1 MSKRFTSLLVGALA
15 VVLLGAPVQAQT
27 FARRAAA
34 NNGNSIL
41 THQVVKPGQYAEQHK
56 AALAYQEKAREAQA
70 TQATVQRTPA
80 QQDRTVNALQVN
92 AQQTN
97 MLAPTFR
104 FGTFERPLPF
114 RAPLRQVTETVDE
127 NGIITAPAE
136 GEKKIYQRSG
146 VGYYLYNQNLYYDDQ
161 SGNVEIVEAA
171 DGVIYIKDFISQAGL
186 GTYFKGTKAG
196 NTITIPAGQV
206 AYYNASNN
214 YGLKLSYVSYDSDN
228 GWAAI
233 DGDITMTVDGN
244 TITLNGT
251 GNPTEGGNLAGLI
264 WTDDNSFSG
273 YGDYN
278 TVFTYD
284 PSYVAPE
291 PIALPDN
298 AEVQEWF
305 SKCTKISSS
314 ASTAVKGTAKVAFV
328 GNDLYLGGLFTNYPD
343 AWIKGTIENNIVTFS
358 GFQYLGAYSSYDI
371 YAIGSNGY
379 NSAATLQDFVMTY
392 DAETQTLKSVNSLLA
407 NAAKDRVYFLEAYEG
422 FTISKEEPANPA
434 DSEIATGDP
443 VDTLPYENS
452 LNTEEEQ
459 AQFGICDANDDG
471 NTWYFNT
478 AGEAQYKYNSA
489 NEADDW
495 LVTPAVYL
503 EAGKTYRFGMDVR
516 AASAN
521 YPERIEVA
529 MGTEAKAS
537 ALTTVVIE
545 PTVVD
550 WTSNETLENEEITV
564 AESGYYYF
572 GVHAI
577 SDADRYY
584 LYVDNIVVES
594 GILPTSPAAPYF
606 TSIVPDPYGLN
617 KATITVVAPSTN
629 IAGEPLTE
637 NFSIAIKRDGAEVK
651 RFDNVRPEDT
661 KVYVDF
667 VDQSAE
673 HTYQAVAYTADGK
686 RGGKSEVA
694 SVLIGLDVPNMVE
707 NIVAYELEDGSVN
720 ISWDAVTTGLND
732 GAIVADEIS
741 YLVCTVETGY
751 EEFMGYQF
759 PYTILTPVIETAEL
773 NVNVDLNYDGE
784 QTVEQLAIVAVNS
797 AVENVTSYL
806 DQIADDASL
815 AVFFVGE
822 PTAMPI
828 EEHFGDAEPI
838 AWYFDASAE
847 IKATYSEDNSDDE
860 GYAVSLLGQN
870 GDGTAY
876 IQFGKIAMGQA
887 TNPMFVIDAKST
899 DANNKIRVEVQ
910 TADGKSTLVKAVK
923 LGEEYNTYKISL
935 ADFKGQT
942 FVKVKV
948 SFEIAEGSEVLV
960 DNVNILD
967 VLDYNLTAA
976 ISAPESVKAGDSA
989 PVVITVKNFGEK
1001 AAKGFTVKLF
1011 ASDENDDVELL
1022 NEEVTEALAS
1032 FDKLVINAEFP
1043 TTIFDDEREVN
1054 LNVEVVYADDL
1065 DKTDNKADTD
1075 IIVKQ
1080 SSAAAPENVAA
1091 ERTANGVKLSWTAP
1105 ATSDEGY
1112 IAIRHFNVT
1121 DQYVLLVDDIN
1132 YSTGD
1137 GEVFNV
1143 DFEEGLPE
1151 GWNILDND
1159 GDGYTW
1165 ALQDMSNSQKSAHSG
1180 NFCLR
1185 SDSYDNDLGALT
1197 PDNWF
1202 VSPKTKLNGTFSFWA
1217 WGLDSSYAAEH
1228 FAVFMSTD
1236 GDNFD
1241 QISEEF
1247 VATGDMTQY
1256 SVEIPSVSVVAY
1268 NIYVDGEL
1276 FQTTTETSIEL
1287 AEVSA
1292 SSTFAVSAVYANGQE
1307 SRPIVVAISG
1317 ANQEITAI
1325 EQIATNGQAVD
1336 IYSLDGRMVRRQA
1349 TTLEGLRGAYIINGR
1364 TVLVK

>member
-34 NNGNSIL
+34 NNGNRIL

-70 TQATVQRTPA
+70 TQATVQAVSKAPTT
-80 QQDRTVNALQVN
+80 QLDRTMHALS
-92 AQQTN
+92 ATA
-97 MLAPTFR
+97 LATDIR
-104 FGTFERPLPF
+104 LGSFERPLPF
-114 RAPLRQVTETVDE
+114 RAPLRQLTETVDE
-127 NGIITAPAE
+127 HGIIVAPAE
-136 GEKKIYQRSG
+136 GETKYYTRGGSAYQYNSSSRSSNLTVQDGHIEMVECADGTVYVKDLMYSYANG
-146 VGYYLYNQNLYYDDQ
+146 VWYKGQKEGNTVTFNVGQPAYYSAQWAITISINWADATVN
-161 SGNVEIVEAA
+161 GNVCSNAVRDHSLETIV
-171 DGVIYIKDFISQAGL
+171 FQ
-186 GTYFKGTKAG
+186 
-196 NTITIPAGQV
+196 
-206 AYYNASNN
+206 
-214 YGLKLSYVSYDSDN
+214 
-228 GWAAI
+228 I
-233 DGDITMTVDGN
+233 DGDVLTLQGTSETKVLGMFYDDDDSWNGN
-244 TITLNGT
+244 C
-251 GNPTEGGNLAGLI
+251 
-264 WTDDNSFSG
+264 DFNS
-273 YGDYN
+273 
-278 TVFTYD
+278 VWTYD
-284 PSYVAPE
+284 ANYSPAATELVQLPE
-291 PIALPDN
+291 GVQTEQWYSKIDDKNGNITIAFNGND
-298 AEVQEWF
+298 VY
-305 SKCTKISSS
+305 
-314 ASTAVKGTAKVAFV
+314 VKGISA
-328 GNDLYLGGLFTNYPD
+328 NYPE
-343 AWIKGTIENNIVTFS
+343 AWIKGTINGENIVFAKN
-358 GFQYLGAYSSYDI
+358 QYLGAYYT
-371 YAIGSNGY
+371 Y
-379 NSAATLQDFVMTY
+379 NIFLASIDEAGNLSDFVMAY
-392 DAETQTLKSVNSLLA
+392 DAEAKTMIGYYFIE
-407 NAAKDRVYFLEAYEG
+407 NAADDKIFPLNYYYSVIIQADEF
-422 FTISKEEPANPA
+422 EEPT
-434 DSEIATGDP
+434 IATGDP

-459 AQFGICDANDDG
+459 AQLGIFDANADG
-471 NTWYFNT
+471 KTWSFV
-478 AGEAQYKYNSA
+478 AGEAQYSYNSA

-516 AASAN
+516 ARSA
-521 YPERIEVA
+521 YYTERIEVA

-550 WTSNETLENEEITV
+550 WTSNETLENEGITV

-584 LYVDNIVVES
+584 LYVDNIVVEL

-637 NFSIAIKRDGAEVK
+637 NISIAIKRDGAEVK

-667 VDQSAE
+667 VDQSDE
-673 HTYQAVAYTADGK
+673 HTYQAIAYTADGK

-694 SVLIGLDVPNMVE
+694 SVLIGLDVPNLVE
-707 NIVAYELEDGSVN
+707 NVVAYELEDGSVN

-732 GAIVADEIS
+732 GAIVADDIK
-741 YLVCTVETGY
+741 YLVCVAKTEY
-751 EEFMGYQF
+751 EEFMGYLF

-784 QTVEQLAIVAVNS
+784 QTVEQLAIVAVNG
-797 AVENVTSYL
+797 AVEDVEDYL
-806 DQIADDASL
+806 EEIADYASQ
-815 AVFFVGE
+815 AVFFVGA

-828 EEHFGDAEPI
+828 EEHFGEAVPI

-847 IKATYSEDNSDDE
+847 VEGVYSEDNSDDE
-860 GYAVSLLGQN
+860 GYAVSLTAQD

-1080 SSAAAPENVAA
+1080 SSAAAPENVVA
-1091 ERTANGVKLSWTAP
+1091 EKTANGVKLSWTAP

-1143 DFEEGLPE
+1143 DFEAGLPE

-1217 WGLDSSYAAEH
+1217 WGLDPSYAAEH

-1276 FQTTTETSIEL
+1276 FQSTTETSIEL

-1292 SSTFAVSAVYANGQE
+1292 SSTFAVSAVYANGKE